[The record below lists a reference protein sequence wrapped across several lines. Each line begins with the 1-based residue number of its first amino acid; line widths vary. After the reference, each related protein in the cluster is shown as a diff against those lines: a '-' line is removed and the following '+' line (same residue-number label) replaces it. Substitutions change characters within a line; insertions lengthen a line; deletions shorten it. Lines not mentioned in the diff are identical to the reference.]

1 VSEKAKVIIIK
12 KKGKG
17 HGHHGGAWKV
27 AYADFVT
34 AMMALFI
41 VLWLLTQSDQASKA
55 EIAQYFRTG
64 KMPGGSLVLGGRA
77 GSNPPLTVDLGL
89 DGTSASSNPDGAPRR
104 TMDKLTKQ
112 VKDML
117 ARAKKNAAMQKVAK
131 NVAVKAGETGA
142 VIDLVD
148 GGDNLMFPL
157 ASTELQP
164 AAVKFLQELAP
175 MIAEGDFEI
184 EIHGHTDARPY
195 GQGSKRSNW
204 DLSFERA
211 DSARRVLESAG
222 VAHGKIQ
229 AVTGHAD
236 ARLYNRK
243 DPMAP
248 ENRRLS
254 IVIVPP
260 RSTLP
265 DMRDVVPDP
274 RLFEPDKLDEQPINT
289 PAPSGALTP
298 ATDAAA
304 PVEPTPAA
312 APAPKKSKRTH

>member
-1 VSEKAKVIIIK
+1 MSEKAKVIIIK

-64 KMPGGSLVLGGRA
+64 KLPGGSLVLGGRA
-77 GSNPPLTVDLGL
+77 GSNPPMAVDLGF
-89 DGTSASSNPDGAPRR
+89 DGAPPSGMAQTQKR
-104 TMDKLTKQ
+104 DVANLAKK
-112 VKDML
+112 VKEML
-117 ARAKKNAAMQKVAK
+117 DRAKKDSAVAKVAK

-148 GGDNLMFPL
+148 GGENLMFPL
-157 ASTELQP
+157 ASTDLQP
-164 AAVKFLQELAP
+164 AAQAFLKQLAP
-175 MIAEGDFEI
+175 MIAEGQFEI

-211 DSARRVLESAG
+211 DSARRAFESAG
-222 VAHGKIQ
+222 VPAGKIQ
-229 AVTGHAD
+229 AVVGHAD
-236 ARLYNRK
+236 AQLYNRK
-243 DPMAP
+243 DPLAA

-260 RSTLP
+260 REMLP
-265 DMRDVVPDP
+265 DMHDVVPDP
-274 RLFEPDKLDEQPINT
+274 RLFEPDKLDEQPINVPKPASAEPAAKPEPAAE
-289 PAPSGALTP
+289 PAPADKPEP
-298 ATDAAA
+298 ADK
-304 PVEPTPAA
+304 
-312 APAPKKSKRTH
+312 PKPKRR